1 MGEIFSLLSRALSA
15 ENRIAMWE
23 APEAANDV
31 AVLLGVVG
39 ASLEVAAD
47 WLRDIESECRA
58 RGDSAL
64 LDLDILGVLQREI
77 EEESLGGL
85 QQRVR
90 SLTHPFQRQAERLPI
105 RCKGARRAP
114 KRITGELIHEQDQC
128 QSAARRARPICEV
141 SRRGPFHVG
150 PKFPI
155 DLSVDRSGFAI
166 FTPEPE
172 IHSTL
177 QRLGALQRIGE
188 PEAPDVLDARVNRI
202 GFFRHGSATLTLW
215 TEPLNRRMLILAHA
229 CAPVLPVS
237 A

>member
-1 MGEIFSLLSRALSA
+1 MGKTSET
-15 ENRIAMWE
+15 
-23 APEAANDV
+23 ANDV

-47 WLRDIESECRA
+47 WRRGIESECRA
-58 RGDSAL
+58 RGDSPL
-64 LDLDILGVLQREI
+64 LRPRYPRRAPAGDRRRVSRRVAAARPLPPA
-77 EEESLGGL
+77 SLPTPG
-85 QQRVR
+85 RAP
-90 SLTHPFQRQAERLPI
+90 SPI

-128 QSAARRARPICEV
+128 QSAARRARPICEM

-166 FTPEPE
+166 FTPKPE